1 MDGELPI
8 FPALYRLG
16 SQFKPEIERL
26 GARLLK
32 VTFELDGRS
41 ITFNFDE
48 REHPP
53 EEPGGNL
60 VKKTPPLPP
69 ADPNTT
75 PPPAPVRPK
84 ATAADILGTRP
95 TPIPLPPPPPT
106 RTIAPPA
113 QPVNKRWEPV
123 EGITPLRD
131 DEPCPVGKVH
141 KGKLMRDVPPD
152 FLDWLYGQTWFRK
165 KFPQCWAYVVNHRDV
180 LGLEM
185 TRQEHS
191 S

>member
-1 MDGELPI
+1 MNGELPI
-8 FPALYRLG
+8 FPVLFRLG
-16 SQFKPEIERL
+16 GQFRPEIERL

-53 EEPGGNL
+53 QEPEPKL
-60 VKKTPPLPP
+60 VNKPPPAPPL
-69 ADPNTT
+69 
-75 PPPAPVRPK
+75 PAPVRPK
-84 ATAADILGTRP
+84 TTSADILNSPRP
-95 TPIPLPPPPPT
+95 TPVPLPPPPPV

-113 QPVNKRWEPV
+113 NPVNKRWKPV

-131 DEPCPVGKVH
+131 EDPCPVGKEHV
-141 KGKLMRDVPPD
+141 GKMMRDVPPD

-165 KFPQCWAYVVNHRDV
+165 KYPQCWAYVVNHRDV

-191 S
+191 C